1 MEVIKTL
8 FLIAFFSSIK
18 CEPLQT
24 SLLHAGRKPHLL
36 PVWPDARQHINRQDH
51 LEETLR
57 DAAIIMVAQF
67 HRDAAYVKVQT
78 IAEELLDQA
87 EKCKSLRPHESPAE
101 CAHQLMGTFLT
112 HICNDQGL
120 MGNQVFSD
128 CCKME
133 ITARL
138 QCFLS
143 SKKDDTD
150 SIDVPLIPRPEL
162 TCETDEGT
170 HMSLKTRFSYE
181 ISRRYPFLYGP
192 TILTM
197 SACYETAVWS
207 CCQEENKTE
216 CLQTKLEP
224 IRRYIREI
232 SVRHH
237 HLCEIR
243 IKFDDKIVRA
253 VELILL
259 TKKQPK
265 ANFSEIAKLTT
276 DIKNLHEI
284 CCEGNTVACALG
296 RHQLMNYTCSHQ
308 AILSS
313 KFAQCCEQP
322 EPFRGEC
329 IIISENDDKPNL
341 TSLALRKFTEDQ
353 SACKQFSDKQDDF
366 LQEFLYEYTRRHL
379 ELAVPVILRILATY
393 KQLLEKCCK
402 LGNPVECHRRGKE
415 MFQRVVRESRDR
427 VKTYCDLHRTLGG
440 SNFQDRLTILYTK
453 KAPQLSVQELVAF
466 TRKTA
471 AAASRCCPL
480 SDELQSA
487 CVEDAAKLI
496 LGALCRRHD
505 AKPVNAGV
513 GRCCDDSYAFRKPC
527 FDDLR
532 VDGTYIPPPLSCD
545 QVISLKEDLCRVQ
558 EDELQTEKQKLLS
571 NLVKQRPQAAEDAVQ
586 AVGAE
591 FTQLVAM
598 CCHAEERETCFQ
610 EEVSHLLSKQ
620 RKMLSVAARETLSL
634 CSRTRCHL
642 RIPLNLVNTS
652 TLPHFRASF
661 PCCNGGDHRG
671 TPTDQE
677 VPVPLRGRLIPEYAD
692 VGSPTWKITVDQVVS
707 PRPSVGAER
716 WPVHTIFPFPLTN
729 GILTPRRTPQNSTT
743 TGFASQEQ
751 WQRRN
756 SKSTQ
761 GLQPI

>member
-8 FLIAFFSSIK
+8 FLIAFLSSLK

-24 SLLHAGRKPHLL
+24 SLLHA
-36 PVWPDARQHINRQDH
+36 ARQHINRQDH

-57 DAAIIMVAQF
+57 DAAIILVAQF
-67 HRDAAYVKVQT
+67 LQDAAYVKVQT
-78 IAEELLDQA
+78 IAEELLDRA

-101 CAHQLMGTFLT
+101 CAHQFMGTFLT
-112 HICNDQGL
+112 HMCNDQGL
-120 MGNQVFSD
+120 MGNQVLSD

-143 SKKDDTD
+143 SQKDDTD

-170 HMSLKTRFSYE
+170 HMPLKTRSSYE

-197 SACYETAVWS
+197 SACYETVVWS

-232 SVRHH
+232 SVRRR

-243 IKFDDKIVRA
+243 IKFDDKIARA

-284 CCEGNTVACALG
+284 CCEGKQWSVHWAALPSIILLPILQT
-296 RHQLMNYTCSHQ
+296 RKLRYKEHQLMNYTCSHQ

-329 IIISENDDKPNL
+329 IVNLENDDKPNL

-366 LQEFLYEYTRRHL
+366 LQEFLYEYSRRHL

-393 KQLLEKCCK
+393 KQLLEECCK
-402 LGNPVECHRRGKE
+402 LGKPLECHRCGKE
-415 MFQRVVRESRDR
+415 MFQRVVRESRDL

-453 KAPQLSVQELVAF
+453 KTPQLSLQELVASS
-466 TRKTA
+466 RKMA
-471 AAASRCCPL
+471 AAARRCCPL

-505 AKPVNAGV
+505 AKHVNAGV
-513 GRCCDDSYAFRKPC
+513 GRCCDDSYYAFRKPC
-527 FDDLR
+527 FDDLH

-545 QVISLKEDLCRVQ
+545 QIISLKEDLCRVQ

-571 NLVKQRPQAAEDAVQ
+571 NLVKQRPQAAEDAFQ

-591 FTQLVAM
+591 FTELVAM
-598 CCHAEERETCFQ
+598 CCHAEEQEPCFQ
-610 EEVSHLLSKQ
+610 EEVSRLLSKQ
-620 RKMLSVAARETLSL
+620 QKMLSVAARETLSL
-634 CSRTRCHL
+634 CSRTRCVGVTDHAMPGLWVSYQLCMFRRL
-642 RIPLNLVNTS
+642 R
-652 TLPHFRASF
+652 
-661 PCCNGGDHRG
+661 
-671 TPTDQE
+671 Q
-677 VPVPLRGRLIPEYAD
+677 
-692 VGSPTWKITVDQVVS
+692 K
-707 PRPSVGAER
+707 
-716 WPVHTIFPFPLTN
+716 
-729 GILTPRRTPQNSTT
+729 
-743 TGFASQEQ
+743 
-751 WQRRN
+751 
-756 SKSTQ
+756 
-761 GLQPI
+761 